1 VLEISGAGPR
11 EVLGLAF
18 SSQMLNTIPVDAN
31 GSPLRRCI
39 SWLDGRA
46 WEEALQVMR
55 KLGGK
60 ALFTQIVG
68 SALTGKDLLPKYL
81 WLKRHEPEIYKR
93 SAAFM
98 DCGGYLLQRTTG
110 RMVGE
115 WSVVSVTGLFNMK
128 KKTWDTS
135 LINLFGL
142 DRAKFPELVRS
153 IDQVGGLRTEPA
165 SELGL
170 LEGTPVF
177 GGAGDAQCTA
187 VGSGA
192 VGDGDAHLALGTSG
206 YVVVLTTRNI
216 TGRRGVATIHSAD
229 PAKLLVIAESET
241 VGACLKWVARE
252 FYGTEATEDVYARM
266 DAEVANTEAGS
277 GRLIFTPW
285 MYGERCPVPDESVRA
300 AFINLGVNHT
310 RQQMARAI
318 YEGVAYNFRWIL
330 DLIANRYGF
339 ACQSLRVVGGGA
351 RGLPWLRILS
361 DVTRRQLEKTPH
373 DQEAAAVGAALIAAI
388 GLGIH
393 PTFEAVKPLVPA
405 VQTFQ
410 PDPLTQA
417 TYEELYRAYLKVYPS
432 LKDLYHQLNR
442 AG

>member
-1 VLEISGAGPR
+1 MGYLLAHDVGTSGCKAVLTDESGKVIAIAHEAYPTYYPQPLYAEQDVEDWWRAVVKATRRVLEISGAGPR

-192 VGDGDAHLALGTSG
+192 VGDGDAHLALGTPG

-241 VGACLKWVARE
+241 VGACLK
-252 FYGTEATEDVYARM
+252 
-266 DAEVANTEAGS
+266 
-277 GRLIFTPW
+277 
-285 MYGERCPVPDESVRA
+285 
-300 AFINLGVNHT
+300 
-310 RQQMARAI
+310 
-318 YEGVAYNFRWIL
+318 
-330 DLIANRYGF
+330 
-339 ACQSLRVVGGGA
+339 
-351 RGLPWLRILS
+351 
-361 DVTRRQLEKTPH
+361 
-373 DQEAAAVGAALIAAI
+373 
-388 GLGIH
+388 
-393 PTFEAVKPLVPA
+393 
-405 VQTFQ
+405 
-410 PDPLTQA
+410 
-417 TYEELYRAYLKVYPS
+417 
-432 LKDLYHQLNR
+432 
-442 AG
+442 

>member
-1 VLEISGAGPR
+1 
-11 EVLGLAF
+11 
-18 SSQMLNTIPVDAN
+18 
-31 GSPLRRCI
+31 
-39 SWLDGRA
+39 
-46 WEEALQVMR
+46 
-55 KLGGK
+55 
-60 ALFTQIVG
+60 
-68 SALTGKDLLPKYL
+68 
-81 WLKRHEPEIYKR
+81 
-93 SAAFM
+93 
-98 DCGGYLLQRTTG
+98 
-110 RMVGE
+110 
-115 WSVVSVTGLFNMK
+115 
-128 KKTWDTS
+128 
-135 LINLFGL
+135 
-142 DRAKFPELVRS
+142 
-153 IDQVGGLRTEPA
+153 
-165 SELGL
+165 
-170 LEGTPVF
+170 
-177 GGAGDAQCTA
+177 
-187 VGSGA
+187 
-192 VGDGDAHLALGTSG
+192 
-206 YVVVLTTRNI
+206 
-216 TGRRGVATIHSAD
+216 
-229 PAKLLVIAESET
+229 
-241 VGACLKWVARE
+241 
-252 FYGTEATEDVYARM
+252 
-266 DAEVANTEAGS
+266 
-277 GRLIFTPW
+277 